1 MPPVDPNAPP
11 RWDLVHARAVAALAE
26 IFANR
31 RDAQKIVR
39 KALRPEWF
47 GPEGAPETPG
57 WAGDAR
63 GGGVNNAER
72 AAIADAVLGVEVLR
86 LNLAYLVLE
95 RSRSAYEDT
104 LRAAGGPEAFGA
116 RALHAILREQGVA
129 RLPSSSPYSPPPAP
143 DRAAYR
149 AAAAAMLALYWMTHR
164 VVSNE
169 FARDYLA
176 VLRGGAKL
184 TGDDWPGRPRRRL
197 RRRNVGSAVARRAHL
212 RAKFGDED
220 ARKLC
225 AEMRRRAP
233 VTIRR
238 NARVCSSAGD
248 LRDAL
253 DAEGVATSAG
263 SRDARGTSQSGVDP
277 VPVVAVVPVPHF
289 RLFRSILRARARR
302 TRWCSRRVVLA
313 PGCSG

>member
-63 GGGVNNAER
+63 GGKANNAER

-129 RLPSSSPYSPPPAP
+129 VSPSSSPSSPPPAP
-143 DRAAYR
+143 DRAATAPPPPR
-149 AAAAAMLALYWMTHR
+149 CWLY
-164 VVSNE
+164 
-169 FARDYLA
+169 
-176 VLRGGAKL
+176 
-184 TGDDWPGRPRRRL
+184 
-197 RRRNVGSAVARRAHL
+197 VG
-212 RAKFGDED
+212 
-220 ARKLC
+220 
-225 AEMRRRAP
+225 
-233 VTIRR
+233 
-238 NARVCSSAGD
+238 
-248 LRDAL
+248 
-253 DAEGVATSAG
+253 
-263 SRDARGTSQSGVDP
+263 
-277 VPVVAVVPVPHF
+277 
-289 RLFRSILRARARR
+289 
-302 TRWCSRRVVLA
+302 
-313 PGCSG
+313 